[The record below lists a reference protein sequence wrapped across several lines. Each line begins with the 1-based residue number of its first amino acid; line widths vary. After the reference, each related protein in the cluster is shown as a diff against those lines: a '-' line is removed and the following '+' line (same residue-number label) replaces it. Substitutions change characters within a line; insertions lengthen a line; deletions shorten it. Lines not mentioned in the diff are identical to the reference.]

1 MFLQYLAATEDFPL
15 FAGREAK
22 IQFIELHANPDR
34 SSILNMC
41 RPMEGYPAD
50 KDLKTQ
56 YEWAKAWT
64 KKRFRELG
72 WDTDSH
78 SDTDNDEDSQGTGED
93 NRDSGGEGRSGVEDW
108 DDDVPIFAC
117 LASRTPPT
125 AKKPEASGDSL
136 SGGEPLRKRHH
147 QRIAEIDKVID
158 RVRAGAQAV
167 QLIRPD
173 ERCGD
178 LDRNLE
184 ELINV
189 CIEHPHVRC
198 MELQVSEIQHSLHAE
213 IETDF
218 FAATGRELR

>member
-1 MFLQYLAATEDFPL
+1 MTTAQDQYLAATEDFPL

-22 IQFIELHANPDR
+22 IQLVELHANADR

-56 YEWAKAWT
+56 YEWAKAWN

-78 SDTDNDEDSQGTGED
+78 SDTDNDEVSQGTGED
-93 NRDSGGEGRSGVEDW
+93 NRDARAVEEA
-108 DDDVPIFAC
+108 DVRAPA
-117 LASRTPPT
+117 RTPPT

-136 SGGEPLRKRHH
+136 SGGEPRHKRRHR
-147 QRIAEIDKVID
+147 RIAEIDKVID
-158 RVRAGAQAV
+158 RVRAGAQAA
-167 QLIRPD
+167 QLIQPD
-173 ERCGD
+173 EESGD

-184 ELINV
+184 DLINV
-189 CIEHPHVRC
+189 CIEHPHVRSL
-198 MELQVSEIQHSLHAE
+198 ELQVSEIH
-213 IETDF
+213 
-218 FAATGRELR
+218 